1 MRRKYKRMF
10 KKKTSQLVGTRERS
24 ASFLLIG
31 QSDSQWR
38 RALDDASKIFGNLR
52 AILPTMLHK
61 ESTIY
66 DCYILDDA
74 HIPNVPALIRKI
86 RRRHPNA
93 RVVVVSDNPSWEN
106 ARAAF
111 RVGAIDY
118 VQRENDC
125 RGLRKTLS
133 EILQKRI
140 GAGCA

>member
-1 MRRKYKRMF
+1 MF
-10 KKKTSQLVGTRERS
+10 KKKTSRLVGTRERT
-24 ASFLLIG
+24 AEFLLIG
-31 QSDSQWR
+31 QSDSEWQK
-38 RALDDASKIFGNLR
+38 ALDDASKIFGNLR
-52 AILPTMLHK
+52 AIPPINLHK
-61 ESTIY
+61 EPTIY

-74 HIPNVPALIRKI
+74 HIPNVPSLIRKI

-93 RVVVVSDNPSWEN
+93 RIVVVSDNPTWEN

-125 RGLRKTLS
+125 RSLQKTLS
-133 EILQKRI
+133 DVLQKRI